1 MLDKIYVIICKEI
14 ECLEEKIWLYFL
26 KFNLVGNI
34 LKLLGM
40 INILLWNFK

>member
-14 ECLEEKIWLYFL
+14 EYFEEKSWLYFL